1 MMFAFAILVVLAVLA
16 AMGLLSTT
24 TAEEVSVSLPASCD
38 PLATADEIEARQ
50 IEAITTAVAVV
61 RSMDLT
67 ARQVRVASYAVDQII
82 TAKFAPAR
90 IEALSGFQCPELQCE
105 AAYLRCFAHS
115 APEAAQGAYRALV
128 RDLAPA
134 ALLRFIEDLAI
145 ANNLTVSA

>member
-1 MMFAFAILVVLAVLA
+1 MMFAFAILSVLAVFA
-16 AMGLLSTT
+16 AMGLLFITT
-24 TAEEVSVSLPASCD
+24 DEVSVSLPASAD
-38 PLATADEIEARQ
+38 PMTTADEIEARQ

-67 ARQVRVASYAVDQII
+67 ARQVRVASYAVDQIV
-82 TAKFAPAR
+82 TAAFAPAR
-90 IEALSGFQCPELQCE
+90 IEALRAFACPELQYE
-105 AAYLRCFAHS
+105 ALYLTDLARC